1 MSYHRHC
8 IAIFLT
14 FALTAISAFAFSS
27 IPIRNNARIIHTM
40 TKTAKEND
48 DATTSSIIRVAHI
61 GNSIQ
66 YYNDCPRL
74 LQQLL
79 EERFQKSVVQD
90 SCLRGGATL
99 ISLLEKGNGM
109 AKKFASPPALR
120 VEDGSYDIG
129 APTVEALLT
138 SKHAW
143 DFVILN
149 DHTQSPVREETKN
162 KTLQVLKE
170 QYVPML
176 MMMAGKK
183 NTTVIFLQTAAYR
196 KPVKESDDLG
206 SFDAFTSLL
215 HKGYLEYINVFPD
228 TVRAKLAPVG
238 RGYQFVKQHH
248 PSSVWEA
255 LYASDDFH
263 PSPHG
268 TLLAAYVLYC
278 TMVQEAPPMTYSTS
292 WWERAR
298 YMQPPDT
305 EALPLPTEEEAQ
317 LLRQVACTVCE
328 ISSDDNETN
337 SRL

>member
-1 MSYHRHC
+1 M
-8 IAIFLT
+8 
-14 FALTAISAFAFSS
+14 
-27 IPIRNNARIIHTM
+27 
-40 TKTAKEND
+40 
-48 DATTSSIIRVAHI
+48 
-61 GNSIQ
+61 
-66 YYNDCPRL
+66 
-74 LQQLL
+74 L
-79 EERFQKSVVQD
+79 EGRYQKPVVQD

-120 VEDGSYDIG
+120 VEDESYDIG

-138 SKHAW
+138 SKDAW

-149 DHTQSPVREETKN
+149 DHSQSPVREETKT

-170 QYVPML
+170 QYVPM
-176 MMMAGKK
+176 MAGNK
-183 NTTVIFLQTAAYR
+183 NTTVIFIQTAAYR
-196 KPVKESDDLG
+196 KPVKDSEDLG
-206 SFDAFTSLL
+206 TFDDFTNLL
-215 HKGYLEYINVFPD
+215 QQGYLEYINVFPD
-228 TVRAKLAPVG
+228 TARAKLAPVG
-238 RGYQFVKQHH
+238 QAYQFVKQHH

-255 LYASDDFH
+255 LYARDDFH

-328 ISSDDNETN
+328 IASDASETN

>member
-1 MSYHRHC
+1 M
-8 IAIFLT
+8 T
-14 FALTAISAFAFSS
+14 TTAE
-27 IPIRNNARIIHTM
+27 
-40 TKTAKEND
+40 END
-48 DATTSSIIRVAHI
+48 GATASSTSSSIIRVAHI

-74 LQQLL
+74 LQQML

-129 APTVEALLT
+129 ASTVEALLT

-149 DHTQSPVREETKN
+149 DHTQSPVREETKT
-162 KTLQVLKE
+162 KTLQVLKD
-170 QYVPML
+170 QYVPM
-176 MMMAGKK
+176 MAAGKK
-183 NTTVIFLQTAAYR
+183 NTAVIFLQTAAYR
-196 KPVKESDDLG
+196 KPVKDSEDLG

-215 HKGYLEYINVFPD
+215 QQGYLEYINVFPD
-228 TVRAKLAPVG
+228 TARAKLAPVG
-238 RGYQFVKQHH
+238 LAYQFVKQHH
-248 PSSVWEA
+248 PSSVWEG
-255 LYASDDFH
+255 LYARDDFH

-278 TMVQEAPPMTYSTS
+278 TMLQEAPPMTYSTT
-292 WWERAR
+292 WWERTR

-305 EALPLPTEEEAQ
+305 EALPLPTAEEAQ